1 MAENR
6 KKEEFMAKPI
16 EKHDTAAWAN
26 IEKTKPLSKVTVPS
40 ETQVRNAKEYVDTNE
55 K

>member
-1 MAENR
+1 MTEN
-6 KKEEFMAKPI
+6 KWKEYHMKTPI

-26 IEKTKPLSKVTVPS
+26 IEKTKPLSNVAIPS
-40 ETQVRNAKEYVDTNE
+40 ELEVDNAKDWVDSNE

>member
-1 MAENR
+1 MDENNL
-6 KKEEFMAKPI
+6 KEKQMIRQI

-26 IEKTKPLSKVTVPS
+26 ISTMKPVSNVSIPD
-40 ETQVRNAKEYVDTNE
+40 ETQVINAKEYVDSNQ